1 MTRYPQQGQLAVP
14 QLQAEASPQRASG
27 LDLVQQC
34 EAIGSIPS
42 TPKPKQP
49 SKHVPAEGAQ
59 QKGSTHACTEGH
71 LGCLTC
77 MITQARPTRAQRQRG
92 SPVPMGCSWTFPLL
106 SERFTAQHFPRCLPR
121 STWTT
126 EFSLWCAEVWETWHH
141 PVLQTQHP
149 AVFLQGCCMN

>member
-14 QLQAEASPQRASG
+14 QLQAEASPQRTSG

-42 TPKPKQP
+42 TPKSKQP
-49 SKHVPAEGAQ
+49 SKHVPAGEAQ

-77 MITQARPTRAQRQRG
+77 MITQARPTRAQRQWG
-92 SPVPMGCSWTFPLL
+92 SPVPMAAHGPSLSSLRGLLHSISHAACPGPPGPQSSLSGVQRSGKPSTILSCRHNTQQCS
-106 SERFTAQHFPRCLPR
+106 
-121 STWTT
+121 
-126 EFSLWCAEVWETWHH
+126 
-141 PVLQTQHP
+141 
-149 AVFLQGCCMN
+149 